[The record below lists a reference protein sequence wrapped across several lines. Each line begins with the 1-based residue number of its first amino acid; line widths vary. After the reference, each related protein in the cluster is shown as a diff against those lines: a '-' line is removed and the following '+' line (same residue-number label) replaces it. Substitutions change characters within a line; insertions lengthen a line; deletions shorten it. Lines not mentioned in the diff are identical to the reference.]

1 MQISDLR
8 DFLDRQKK
16 SGVTNVMPKPSLI
29 GTELAACPVGVAVAL
44 VLEGERWS
52 PPASHRDGP
61 FATMPAIVSVRNV
74 PIVLEV
80 WNSFCVLI
88 FGVFKEKHRVVPV
101 GGMAVRLIYGRC
113 RSAMM
118 RTIRI
123 NRRRQNC
130 RKSDGCR
137 ENLHVM
143 PPVLRSEKARAP
155 GNKETQPNPIYSS
168 GLAFLRPSH
177 VDVIIKTAGFTGC

>member
-1 MQISDLR
+1 
-8 DFLDRQKK
+8 
-16 SGVTNVMPKPSLI
+16 
-29 GTELAACPVGVAVAL
+29 VAL
-44 VLEGERWS
+44 VADVLTDLAEHQIRLLLLLADEGERWS

-80 WNSFCVLI
+80 WNSFCALI

-101 GGMAVRLIYGRC
+101 GGMAVKLVYGRC

-143 PPVLRSEKARAP
+143 PPVLTSEKAQAP

-168 GLAFLRPSH
+168 VWRSFLGRTS
-177 VDVIIKTAGFTGC
+177 T